1 MRRRRTSASAI
12 KTTSL
17 VVVVPPSAKTEVLV
31 RGIVVWVIVVGIETC
46 HFVKEGRKGSTCLFE
61 RVKVKGEF
69 NMFSF

>member
-1 MRRRRTSASAI
+1 MLRRRTSASAI

-46 HFVKEGRKGSTCLFE
+46 HFVKEGKKDRRACL
-61 RVKVKGEF
+61 KEF
-69 NMFSF
+69 NVFAF